1 MSGSE
6 AGESAGPAAPDRRFV
21 IITGLSGSGKS
32 LVQRCFEDMGYF
44 CVDNL
49 PIELIPKFQEMQE
62 RGGAALGRVAL
73 TVDVREREFLSAFPA
88 VHHEL
93 RERDPEVKLVFLEA
107 SDETLL
113 KRFSET
119 RRPHPL
125 AAGRPLLE
133 GIAQEKELLAPL
145 RVLADVLIDTTE
157 FTGHELRQHL
167 FARFAE
173 PGTERRLQV
182 SLISF
187 GFRHGIPKEA
197 DLVIDVRFLPNP
209 YYVET
214 LRPLSGR
221 DEGVRSYLQA
231 LPDYGEFLR
240 RLEHLLEFVLPG
252 YEREGKSYLTIAI
265 GCTGGRHRSVAIV
278 ERLHDWM
285 HDRGLR
291 VMKSHRDCD
300 RHH

>member
-1 MSGSE
+1 MTPEDPS
-6 AGESAGPAAPDRRFV
+6 AGEAAPERRFV

-32 LVQRCFEDMGYF
+32 LVQRCFEDMGWF

-49 PIELIPKFQEMQE
+49 PIELIPKFQELQE

-73 TVDVREREFLSAFPA
+73 TVDVREREFLASFPA
-88 VHHEL
+88 VHHEIK
-93 RERDPEVKLVFLEA
+93 ERDPGVRLVFLEA
-107 SDETLL
+107 SDETLV

-125 AAGRPLLE
+125 AADRPLLQ

-145 RVLADVLIDTTE
+145 RMLADVLIDTTE

-167 FARFAE
+167 FARFAD

-182 SLISF
+182 SLLSF

-197 DLVIDVRFLPNP
+197 DLVFDVRFLPNP
-209 YYVET
+209 YYVER
-214 LRPLSGR
+214 LRPQSGR
-221 DEGVRSYLQA
+221 DAEVRAHLEA
-231 LPDYGEFLR
+231 MPEHGEFLR
-240 RLEHLLEFVLPG
+240 RLEHLLEFILPG

-278 ERLHDWM
+278 ERLNDWM
-285 HDRGLR
+285 QARGLR

-300 RHH
+300 RHG